1 MKFMFCWLTVWFG
14 LIYYYLVLKIL
25 HLFPL
30 QSVYHTPDILTFTGI
45 PQYIQSQWAL
55 TDETLQFED
64 VNGESLQAEESIW
77 PDMKPEIIEVVTL
90 EDQNLLTTPES
101 YVIKEQGG
109 LVTI

>member
-1 MKFMFCWLTVWFG
+1 M
-14 LIYYYLVLKIL
+14 LKI
-25 HLFPL
+25 LFPL
-30 QSVYHTPDILTFTGI
+30 QSLYHTTDILPFTGI
-45 PQYIQSQWAL
+45 PQYIQHQWAL

-77 PDMKPEIIEVVTL
+77 YDLPPEMTEVVTL
-90 EDQNLLTTPES
+90 EAQNLLTTPES